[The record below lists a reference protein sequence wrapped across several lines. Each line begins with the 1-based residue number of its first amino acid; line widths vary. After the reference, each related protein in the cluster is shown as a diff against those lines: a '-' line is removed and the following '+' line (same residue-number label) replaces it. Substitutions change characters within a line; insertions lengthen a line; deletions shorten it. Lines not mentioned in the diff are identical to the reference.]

1 MEELDLTNSNW
12 IPENE
17 IYLISIIE
25 GVKDLYPDIDFD
37 VELEEMGFTN
47 EDILKNPNAVI
58 DLIRRLSEKY
68 PEDK

>member
-47 EDILKNPNAVI
+47 DDILKNPNVVI
-58 DLIRRLSEKY
+58 DLIRRLNEKY
-68 PEDK
+68 PENK

>member
-25 GVKDLYPDIDFD
+25 GVKELYPDIDFD

-47 EDILKNPNAVI
+47 DDILKNPNVVI
-58 DLIRRLSEKY
+58 DLIRRLNEKY
-68 PEDK
+68 PENK

>member
-47 EDILKNPNAVI
+47 EDILKNPNVVI